1 MKSLGRNWFAWALVG
16 LLAGSLLAGCG
27 GSAGSSGTGTSTPAD
42 KPAAPSKPPA
52 TDTVDYAALLTPA
65 DVETVSGFTGLK
77 TVPYDPSIGAGGKVN
92 IAEAD
97 GQLVAMLLVHGP
109 EFYKIWKGDGQ
120 TFLRDYT
127 PTVGDESFIGP
138 AASVTTDSYIF
149 GFRKGS
155 YSVVVDTFF
164 RAKGVR
170 KVLSVDQLAE
180 LARIVASR
188 L

>member
-1 MKSLGRNWFAWALVG
+1 MKSLGRNWFVWVLVG
-16 LLAGSLLAGCG
+16 LLAGGLLAGCG
-27 GSAGSSGTGTSTPAD
+27 GSAGSSGAGTTTTQETPGASSE
-42 KPAAPSKPPA
+42 APTTK
-52 TDTVDYAALLTPA
+52 TIDYAALLTPA
-65 DVETVSGFTGLK
+65 DVEAVSGLTGLK

-109 EFYKIWKGDGQ
+109 EFYTIWKGDGQ

-127 PTVGDESFIGP
+127 PAVGEESFIGP
-138 AASVTTDSYIF
+138 VASVTPDSYIF

-164 RAKGVR
+164 RAKGV
-170 KVLSVDQLAE
+170 KKILSIEQLAE
-180 LARIVASR
+180 LAGIVASR